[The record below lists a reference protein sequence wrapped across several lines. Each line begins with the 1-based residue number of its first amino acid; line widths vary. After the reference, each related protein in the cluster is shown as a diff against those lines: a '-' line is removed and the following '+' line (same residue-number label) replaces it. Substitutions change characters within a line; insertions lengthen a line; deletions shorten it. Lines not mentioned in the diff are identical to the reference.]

1 MKMDRAFFE
10 KEVESA
16 LDVLLSGGT
25 ILYPTD
31 TVWGIGCDATNADA
45 VAKVFRIKQ
54 RDDKKSLIILVADE
68 RHIFQY
74 VAGPDPEVFDFLAAQ
89 TRPTTVIFDQ
99 AINLPENLVAE
110 DGTIAI
116 RVVKDDFCRHL
127 VKRLR
132 RPIVSTSAN
141 ISGQPSPGRF
151 SELSAEIKS
160 RVDHIAKWRQDD
172 EAATL
177 PSRIVKWGAN
187 GSHTI
192 IRS

>member
-1 MKMDRAFFE
+1 MKMNKAFFE
-10 KEVESA
+10 TEVESA
-16 LDVLLSGGT
+16 LGVLQTGGT

-31 TVWGIGCDATNADA
+31 TVWGIGCDATNAEA
-45 VAKVFRIKQ
+45 VAKVFRIKE
-54 RDDKKSLIILVADE
+54 RDDKKSLIVLVAEE
-68 RHIFQY
+68 RDIFQY

-89 TRPTTVIFDQ
+89 ARPTTVIFDQ

-116 RVVKDDFCRHL
+116 RLVRDEFCRHL

-141 ISGQPSPGRF
+141 ISGQPSSGRF
-151 SELSAEIKS
+151 TEISPEIRS
-160 RVDHIAKWRQDD
+160 RVDYIVRWRQYD
-172 EAATL
+172 ETPAV